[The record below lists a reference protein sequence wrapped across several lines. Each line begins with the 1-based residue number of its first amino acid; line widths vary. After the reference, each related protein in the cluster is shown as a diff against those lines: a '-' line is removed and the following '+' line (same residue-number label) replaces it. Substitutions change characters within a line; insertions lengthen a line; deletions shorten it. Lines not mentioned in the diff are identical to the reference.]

1 MFIPVKIRILN
12 YKLSYVCPCVFFTCE
27 CVFLLDEVKEPA
39 GKTSSSCL
47 LDTDKLGVVGGAQF
61 LLLPKDPLQNI
72 LFNKYCLFKLHFVL
86 YRSLPVLQISDA
98 ANGLNGE
105 RVLVGVVK
113 CLTDQVEGCL
123 PEF

>member
-1 MFIPVKIRILN
+1 MF
-12 YKLSYVCPCVFFTCE
+12 VCFFTC
-27 CVFLLDEVKEPA
+27 VIVRLLLDEVKEPA

-47 LDTDKLGVVGGAQF
+47 LNTDKLGVVGGAQF

-72 LFNKYCLFKLHFVL
+72 VFNKYCLFKLHFVP
-86 YRSLPVLQISDA
+86 YRSLPVLQIPDA

-105 RVLVGVVK
+105 RVLVSVVK
-113 CLTDQVEGCL
+113 CLTGQVEGCL